1 MCRSVYKQTLSLFV
15 SACVGLLS
23 PLSIACYIAMAFHEN
38 IERVGAR
45 GHSFPTA
52 IGRHTLLAKF
62 SRELLSEVEFVDK
75 HFQRRHVQNYHS
87 TPFANYGEFFFEIE
101 VEANNEQRKQKN
113 VLTSLQEKA
122 FLFLRENYPGLT

>member
-23 PLSIACYIAMAFHEN
+23 PLSIACYIAMASLAFHEN

-52 IGRHTLLAKF
+52 IGRHTLLARF

-75 HFQRRHVQNYHS
+75 HLQRRHVQNYHS

-101 VEANNEQRKQKN
+101 VEANNEQRKQK
-113 VLTSLQEKA
+113 KM
-122 FLFLRENYPGLT
+122 F